1 MAPAI
6 QNFEQQLTL
15 TCDVTTV
22 RGITSGLTIIWSEFG
37 VEVSRV
43 QNAISNVVETS
54 VSYTEQLTHDS
65 NFSCRAIINSASR
78 PQDVAS
84 VRIELTC
91 KSHIHSNCTTYVSN
105 MRIVHC

>member
-1 MAPAI
+1 MVPAI

-37 VEVSRV
+37 VEVRRV
-43 QNAISNVVETS
+43 QNAIGNVVGTS
-54 VSYTEQLTHDS
+54 VSYTEQSLTHDS

-78 PQDVAS
+78 PQDVTS
-84 VRIELTC
+84 IRIELTC
-91 KSHIHSNCTTYVSN
+91 KSHIHSNCSTYVTQEF
-105 MRIVHC
+105 